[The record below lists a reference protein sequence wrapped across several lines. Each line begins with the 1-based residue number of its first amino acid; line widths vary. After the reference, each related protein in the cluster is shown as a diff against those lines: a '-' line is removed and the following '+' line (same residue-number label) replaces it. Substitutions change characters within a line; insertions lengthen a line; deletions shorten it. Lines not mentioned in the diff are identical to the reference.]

1 MGAEDI
7 VDGPFLWNQICI
19 PNMEMLYM
27 IFMDQLSGSFIADTA
42 HHVTELRD
50 RQNIGIIRETAA
62 VVFSVFHK
70 INPLKNHIVNDG
82 RDVSFVWWI

>member
-1 MGAEDI
+1 MGAENI
-7 VDGPFLWNQICI
+7 VDGPFLGDQICI
-19 PNMEMLYM
+19 SNMEMLHVV
-27 IFMDQLSGSFIADTA
+27 FMDQLPGSFIADTA
-42 HHVTELRD
+42 HHFAELRN
-50 RQNIGIIRETAA
+50 RQNIGIICETVA

>member
-1 MGAEDI
+1 MGAENI

-19 PNMEMLYM
+19 ANMEMLYM
-27 IFMDQLSGSFIADTA
+27 VFMDQLPGSFIADTA
-42 HHVTELRD
+42 HHFAELWN
-50 RQNIGIIRETAA
+50 RQNIGIIHKTVA

-82 RDVSFVWWI
+82 RDVSSVWWI

>member
-1 MGAEDI
+1 
-7 VDGPFLWNQICI
+7 
-19 PNMEMLYM
+19 M
-27 IFMDQLSGSFIADTA
+27 IFMDQLSGSLVADAT
-42 HHVTELRD
+42 HHFTELRD
-50 RQNIGIIRETAA
+50 RQNIGIIRETIA

>member
-1 MGAEDI
+1 
-7 VDGPFLWNQICI
+7 
-19 PNMEMLYM
+19 MEMLHV
-27 IFMDQLSGSFIADTA
+27 ISVDQLPGSLIADTA
-42 HHVTELRD
+42 HHFTELWY
-50 RQNIGIIRETAA
+50 RQNIWIICETVA

>member
-1 MGAEDI
+1 MGAENM
-7 VDGPFLWNQICI
+7 VDGPFLWNQRCI

-27 IFMDQLSGSFIADTA
+27 IFMDQLSDSLVADAA

-50 RQNIGIIRETAA
+50 RQNIGIIHETVA

>member
-1 MGAEDI
+1 MGAENI

-19 PNMEMLYM
+19 PNMEMLHM
-27 IFMDQLSGSFIADTA
+27 VFMDQLPSSLVADAA

-50 RQNIGIIRETAA
+50 RQNIWTIRETVA

-70 INPLKNHIVNDG
+70 INPLRNYIVNDG
-82 RDVSFVWWI
+82 RDVSCVWWI